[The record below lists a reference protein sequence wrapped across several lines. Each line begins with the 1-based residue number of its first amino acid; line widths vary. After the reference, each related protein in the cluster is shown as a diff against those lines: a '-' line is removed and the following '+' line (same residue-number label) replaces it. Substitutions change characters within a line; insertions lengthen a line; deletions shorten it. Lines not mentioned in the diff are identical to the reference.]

1 MALNQLVDSRDVRFT
16 MFEMLELEKLN
27 RFDSFKDFDRSVY
40 EDTISTCGK
49 NSRGV
54 VLSVQQR
61 RGRRRVEIR
70 REEK

>member
-40 EDTISTCGK
+40 EDTLDLAERIAVELFYPS
-49 NSRGV
+49 
-54 VLSVQQR
+54 QQ
-61 RGRRRVEIR
+61 
-70 REEK
+70 